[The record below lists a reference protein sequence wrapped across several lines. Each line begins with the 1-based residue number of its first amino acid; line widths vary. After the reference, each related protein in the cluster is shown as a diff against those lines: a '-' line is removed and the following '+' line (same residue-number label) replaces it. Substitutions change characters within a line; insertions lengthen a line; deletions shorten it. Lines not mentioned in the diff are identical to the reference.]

1 MSLLTSGAPSTSP
14 TELLNSKQATQ
25 WFALLRSLPDFDV
38 ILVDNPPALVAID
51 AFLVASETEGS
62 IIMVMRSGKTRGL
75 AAKELRMSLERLGL
89 KLRGVIMNDVPAFE
103 LGGYYSKSL
112 EYYRLDPARKK

>member
-1 MSLLTSGAPSTSP
+1 MGVGVVTTLSEARDRGVVAVRMQHRPI
-14 TELLNSKQATQ
+14 
-25 WFALLRSLPDFDV
+25 PDFDV